1 MISLRLCDKIFL
13 QWHIKTKA
21 NIIMNK
27 NKLVPLNAKAIKS
40 RALYIL
46 LAAALCL
53 SFTACGSKAPA
64 DNGNK
69 PDNQSVSKPPEI
81 NKPEQT
87 NGVET
92 QGVSRV
98 QLSSFEISDSLK
110 NTYEYDYGEYNL
122 GEKSLITG
130 SGREMPYKVRGVIA
144 APKGEGLFP
153 LVLIAHGA
161 HEEEDESKRFDT
173 GFEYLVKA
181 LAQNGYVAVSMDML
195 MPYIQRYGGNDDYIE
210 KMLVIAD
217 DHVQGLRSAN
227 SGEDL
232 FPIAL
237 ADKIDFERVA
247 ILGHSRSGSAVFQ
260 IAKEQKDKGLGIGA
274 LLSLAPSADFWVD
287 FIDIPVAFLV
297 PQYDGDVIQLDGM
310 FMYDFI
316 EGKIDGNQSAT
327 LLMGANHNFFN
338 SNLER
343 DDSIADEIEQPFPP
357 MTREEQEKFLANF
370 AVDFFNA
377 SFEIGGDFYGE
388 GYPQPN
394 KMYGRDINRLLRIG
408 QPLNLINPAAT
419 DEFSGEGVSIRHVVD
434 SIFYNQDEVLINTV
448 TTSILKTIV
457 DGTFDPA
464 ADLEYVPA
472 NRDLIGLEWSEK
484 NARAVITPLV
494 SDFSS
499 RGFLSI
505 QMVMDSASG
514 LNNSGEAAGFAVILR
529 DKAGNEA
536 QAVLATGQ
544 NVLSCYPGELNRTVL
559 TEDFVIEYWEPTTPM
574 GMITIPLYFFEGVD
588 ISEILSVEL
597 LFDGSESGA
606 IFIAS
611 CQIQ

>member
-27 NKLVPLNAKAIKS
+27 NKSVPLNAKPIKS
-40 RALYIL
+40 RTVHIL

-53 SFTACGSKAPA
+53 SFAACGPKAPA

-69 PDNQSVSKPPEI
+69 PDNQSASKPPEI
-81 NKPEQT
+81 NKPEAT
-87 NGVET
+87 GGVEMP
-92 QGVSRV
+92 GVNRV
-98 QLSSFEISDSLK
+98 QLSSFEISDSMK
-110 NTYEYDYGEYNL
+110 NAYEYDYAEYNL
-122 GEKSLITG
+122 GEKSLISG
-130 SGREMPYKVRGVIA
+130 SGWEMPYKVRGVIA

-195 MPYIQRYGGNDDYIE
+195 MPYIQSYGGNDDYIE

-217 DHVQGLRSAN
+217 DHVQGLRLAN

-232 FPIAL
+232 FSIAL
-237 ADKIDFERVA
+237 SNKIDFERVA

-260 IAKEQKDKGLGIGA
+260 IAKEQQDKDLGIGA

-287 FIDIPVAFLV
+287 YIDIPVAFLV

-316 EGKIDGNQSAT
+316 EDKIDENQSAT

-343 DDSIADEIEQPFPP
+343 DDTIADEMENPFPP
-357 MTREEQEKFLANF
+357 LTREEQENFLASF
-370 AVDFFNA
+370 AVDFFNT
-377 SFEIGGDFYGE
+377 SFDIGGDFYGE
-388 GYPQPN
+388 GSPQPN

-408 QPLNLINPAAT
+408 QPINLVNPAAT

-457 DGTFDPA
+457 DETFDPA

-472 NRDLIGLEWSEK
+472 NRDLISLEWLGK
-484 NARAVITPLV
+484 DARAVITPLV
-494 SDFSS
+494 SDFSG
-499 RGFLSI
+499 RDFLSI
-505 QMVMDSASG
+505 EMVMDSASE
-514 LNNSGEAAGFAVILR
+514 LNNPDRAASVTVILK
-529 DKAGNEA
+529 DAAGNEA
-536 QAVLATGQ
+536 HVALAEEQ
-544 NVLSCYPGELNRTVL
+544 NVLSCYPGRYYQTEL
-559 TEDFVIEYWEPTTPM
+559 TEDFTIEYWEPTTPM
-574 GMITIPLYFFEGVD
+574 GMITIPLSYFEGVD
-588 ISEILSVEL
+588 ISAIQSVEF
-597 LFDGSESGA
+597 LFNNSECGA
-606 IFIAS
+606 VFIAS
-611 CQIQ
+611 CQLQ